1 MSTVAVNLVPMNY
14 DEIRIVAE
22 SWKPEEVLAWGVERF
37 GDSIALASSFG
48 AEDVV
53 LIDMA
58 ARVQPR
64 FRVFTLD
71 TDFLFPETYQLIGRI
86 ENKYGVQIE
95 RSQSRL
101 TPQQQEEQFGP
112 QLWKS
117 NPDQCCNLRKVEPLK
132 AKLAG
137 LQAWVTG
144 IRRDQTANR
153 RNAGKIEF
161 DSSFGLV
168 KLNPLA
174 DWTSAQ
180 VWQYIRENRVPYN
193 PLHDSGYPS
202 IGCTHCTRQVS
213 ESEDLRSGRWAGLQK
228 TECGLHLK
236 EQP

>member
-1 MSTVAVNLVPMNY
+1 MNTVAVNLAPINY
-14 DEIRIVAE
+14 DAIRIVAE
-22 SWKPEEVLAWGVERF
+22 SWKPEEVLIWGLEHF

-53 LIDMA
+53 LIDIA

-86 ENKYGVQIE
+86 ENKYGIQVE
-95 RSQSRL
+95 RSRSRL

-112 QLWKS
+112 QLWKGS
-117 NPDQCCNLRKVEPLK
+117 PDQCCNLRKVEPLK

-144 IRRDQTANR
+144 IRRDQTPNR

-161 DSSFGLV
+161 DSGFGLV

-174 DWTSAQ
+174 DWTPAQ
-180 VWQYIRENRVPYN
+180 VWQYIRENQVLYN

-202 IGCTHCTRQVS
+202 IGCTHCTRQVA
-213 ESEDLRSGRWAGLQK
+213 EGEDLRTGRWAGLQK

>member
-1 MSTVAVNLVPMNY
+1 MNIVAMNPIPMNY
-14 DEIRIVAE
+14 GEIQIVAE
-22 SWKPEEVLAWGVERF
+22 TWKPEEVLAWGLERF

-48 AEDVV
+48 AEDVA

-58 ARVQPR
+58 ARVSPR
-64 FRVFTLD
+64 FQVFTLD

-86 ENKYGVQIE
+86 EQKYGIQVE
-95 RSQSRL
+95 RGQSRL
-101 TPQQQEEQFGP
+101 TPPQQEEQFGP

-117 NPDQCCNLRKVEPLK
+117 SPDRCCDLRKVAPLK
-132 AKLAG
+132 AKLAE
-137 LQAWVTG
+137 LQAWITG
-144 IRRDQTANR
+144 IRRDQTPNR

-161 DSSFGLV
+161 DATFGLV

-180 VWQYIRENRVPYN
+180 VWQYIRENQVPYN
-193 PLHDSGYPS
+193 PLHDLGYPS
-202 IGCTHCTRQVS
+202 IGCTHCTRPVS
-213 ESEDLRSGRWAGLQK
+213 EGEDLRSGRWAGLQK